1 MNQRFLF
8 IDTLTLMVALT
19 LTLFREFCHVSVAFL
34 GFGPGDLAAAVSCI
48 FRLVGVSF
56 TRLGAET
63 LC

>member
-19 LTLFREFCHVSVAFL
+19 LTLFREFCHVSEAFL
-34 GFGPGDLAAAVSCI
+34 GFNPGDLAAAVSCI
-48 FRLVGVSF
+48 FGLVGVPF
-56 TRLGAET
+56 ARLGAEA